1 MLIWN
6 GYTIEEMDDETAVA
20 MVKNGAAVEVGP
32 FDGLRQFPTKQEMAD
47 AAGATYSTKDLTAKK
62 KQNTKKDA
70 Q

>member
-6 GYTIEEMDDETAVA
+6 GYTIEEMDDETAA
-20 MVKNGAAVEVGP
+20 SMIKNGAAVEVGP
-32 FDGLRQFPTKQEMAD
+32 FDGLRQFPTKDM
-47 AAGATYSTKDLTAKK
+47 TAKK

>member
-6 GYTIEEMDDETAVA
+6 GYTIEEVDDETAA
-20 MVKNGAAVEVGP
+20 LMIKNSAAVEVGP